1 MGERS
6 KLILATALCGLIG
19 GPAASAQAPAKPPSE
34 RFAAYVKSADY
45 EARII
50 AHTLEAERAVFPE
63 CKHVAPVQHGL
74 GGIEETPRFRAGL
87 EHPVGG
93 EWLDHVM
100 IDRCRT
106 QALENMLVTAA
117 NGQPPRIVALLPGTT
132 EAGPLLQ
139 RDAQRIAF
147 AAAALSAKRN
157 GKDVQSCA
165 ATPRLV
171 VIDTRFERRTVADRR
186 DSGGKILAGEWDE
199 TWTVRACGDAV
210 AVPLHFAADGK
221 GGTYFSS
228 RPN

>member
-6 KLILATALCGLIG
+6 KLLLATALCGLIG
-19 GPAASAQAPAKPPSE
+19 GPAASAQAPAEPPSE
-34 RFAAYVKSADY
+34 RFAAYVQSADY

-50 AHTLEAERAVFPE
+50 AHTLKAERAVFPE
-63 CKHVAPVQHGL
+63 CKHVAPGEHGL

-93 EWLDHVM
+93 AWLDHVM
-100 IDRCRT
+100 IDRCGA

-117 NGQPPRIVALLPGTT
+117 NGQPPRIVGTT

-147 AAAALSAKRN
+147 AVAALSAKRN

-165 ATPRLV
+165 ATPSPSPSTSPPTARAARIFRRGRTETGAMSAGHHTLNLV
-171 VIDTRFERRTVADRR
+171 
-186 DSGGKILAGEWDE
+186 S
-199 TWTVRACGDAV
+199 
-210 AVPLHFAADGK
+210 
-221 GGTYFSS
+221 
-228 RPN
+228 